1 MPIDAA
7 ELEGRFYEL
16 RDEIGLRLTPL
27 EEEAHHV
34 NARTDTVACA
44 LIELQSEFEEFKAA
58 LINDFNTLIDKLQAC
73 ARAQD
78 LVDEQGGSLDEF
90 LESFRRY

>member
-7 ELEGRFYEL
+7 ELEGRFFEL
-16 RDEIGLRLTPL
+16 RNEIGLSITPL
-27 EEEAHHV
+27 EEEAHHA
-34 NARTDTVACA
+34 NARIDTVACA
-44 LIELQSEFEEFKAA
+44 LIELQAEFEEFKAA
-58 LINDFNTLIDKLQAC
+58 LINDFNTLIDKLQSR

-90 LESFRRY
+90 LESFRKY